1 VDPSQLIRREAIAA
15 QKILRSI
22 ELQVSGEAMSMGEAA
37 TAVDLDDLSVQEG
50 AGGGGGGGFR

>member
-1 VDPSQLIRREAIAA
+1 MIRREAIAA